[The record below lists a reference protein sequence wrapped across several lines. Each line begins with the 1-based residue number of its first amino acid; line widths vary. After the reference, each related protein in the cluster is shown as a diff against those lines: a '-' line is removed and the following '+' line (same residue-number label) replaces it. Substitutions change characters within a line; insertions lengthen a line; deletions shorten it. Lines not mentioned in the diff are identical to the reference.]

1 MRFFV
6 ELGKY
11 FTKCTEACSNKL
23 DGKFIIKA
31 VVDNAGVL
39 ANLSKLKSNINYVD
53 NEITKL
59 FHQLKV
65 KWLPTSYC
73 FEKTK
78 PGHSEPQ
85 SKNHAII
92 LQGPGTSVEG

>member
-1 MRFFV
+1 M
-6 ELGKY
+6 
-11 FTKCTEACSNKL
+11 
-23 DGKFIIKA
+23 IKA

-59 FHQLKV
+59 FLQLKV

-73 FEKTK
+73 FGKTK
-78 PGHSEPQ
+78 PGHLSDRNQ
-85 SKNHAII
+85 KIMR
-92 LQGPGTSVEG
+92 